1 MTTPIQNLKFQRRID
16 FDQRDFIGDRE
27 LQEDYAE
34 ACLINNSSELL
45 LVLADGM
52 GGHASGE
59 VASKKSVDTFL
70 KTYEDFPSKA
80 ISSKLG
86 AALQQ
91 ANNEIA
97 QSIQNS
103 PALDGMGC
111 TLVGVHVG
119 SQGLQWISVG
129 DSPLFLYRR
138 GKLYRLNQDHSMA
151 PVIEKSLQEG
161 KISKEEAKNHPHRNA
176 LRSAIT
182 GGELSLIDTPSS
194 PYVIQD
200 RDVIVLASDGILS
213 LSDYEIIEQ
222 IEANNQ
228 LTAENIAGAL
238 IAAVRAKRRPK
249 QDNTTVQ
256 VLIVPPQFGG
266 GGSTFRVS
274 TLLLFVIFLSA
285 IVLAIY
291 FLNQQFQFF
300 SLDQFDKNPKATSII
315 DSSKPI
321 APVPLPVS
329 DEKTVDSD
337 EKKTTTEKSESQT
350 IPNKKDKIN
359 KESNSRNDK
368 NQGNAPTT
376 KNPKIDS
383 NTSQSEQT
391 KNKPNGSI
399 DQVIQERQLPNLQL
413 PIKEPVKDSAKEP
426 IKEPVKEVAKEP
438 VKDVVKESV
447 KEVAKEP
454 VKDVAKES
462 VKEVTKEPVKEV
474 VKESTKD
481 ISK

>member
-176 LRSAIT
+176 LRSAVT

-238 IAAVRAKRRPK
+238 IAAVKAKRRPK

-266 GGSTFRVS
+266 GGSTFRIS
-274 TLLLFVIFLSA
+274 TLILLVIFLSA
-285 IVLAIY
+285 IVSAVY

-300 SLDQFDKNPKATSII
+300 SLDQFDTPPKATTTI

-337 EKKTTTEKSESQT
+337 EKKTVPEKAESQT

-359 KESNSRNDK
+359 KESNSKNDK
-368 NQGNAPTT
+368 NQGNTPTT

-383 NTSQSEQT
+383 NTKFQDQKKNNSNDFDT
-391 KNKPNGSI
+391 KLVPPSAPQPPPASTN
-399 DQVIQERQLPNLQL
+399 
-413 PIKEPVKDSAKEP
+413 PIPPPAQPPASPTKDLLKDSL
-426 IKEPVKEVAKEP
+426 
-438 VKDVVKESV
+438 KD
-447 KEVAKEP
+447 P
-454 VKDVAKES
+454 N
-462 VKEVTKEPVKEV
+462 
-474 VKESTKD
+474 
-481 ISK
+481 

>member
-1 MTTPIQNLKFQRRID
+1 
-16 FDQRDFIGDRE
+16 
-27 LQEDYAE
+27 
-34 ACLINNSSELL
+34 
-45 LVLADGM
+45 
-52 GGHASGE
+52 
-59 VASKKSVDTFL
+59 
-70 KTYEDFPSKA
+70 
-80 ISSKLG
+80 
-86 AALQQ
+86 
-91 ANNEIA
+91 
-97 QSIQNS
+97 
-103 PALDGMGC
+103 
-111 TLVGVHVG
+111 
-119 SQGLQWISVG
+119 
-129 DSPLFLYRR
+129 
-138 GKLYRLNQDHSMA
+138 MA

-176 LRSAIT
+176 LRSAVT

-266 GGSTFRVS
+266 GGSTFRIS
-274 TLLLFVIFLSA
+274 TLILLVIFLSA
-285 IVLAIY
+285 IVSAVY

-300 SLDQFDKNPKATSII
+300 SLGQVDTPPKATTTI

-337 EKKTTTEKSESQT
+337 EKKTVPEKAESQT

-359 KESNSRNDK
+359 KESNLRNDK

-383 NTSQSEQT
+383 NTKFQDQKKNNPNDFDSKVIPPPAPPNPPQLSAGPPQPELKPPPPSGSPPPSQNTE
-391 KNKPNGSI
+391 
-399 DQVIQERQLPNLQL
+399 
-413 PIKEPVKDSAKEP
+413 
-426 IKEPVKEVAKEP
+426 
-438 VKDVVKESV
+438 
-447 KEVAKEP
+447 
-454 VKDVAKES
+454 
-462 VKEVTKEPVKEV
+462 
-474 VKESTKD
+474 
-481 ISK
+481 

>member
-1 MTTPIQNLKFQRRID
+1 MTTPIHNLKFQRRID

-27 LQEDYAE
+27 LQEDSAE

-91 ANNEIA
+91 ANNAIA

-176 LRSAIT
+176 LRSAVT

-238 IAAVRAKRRPK
+238 IAAVKAKRRPK

-266 GGSTFRVS
+266 GGSTFRIS
-274 TLLLFVIFLSA
+274 TLILFVIFLSA
-285 IVLAIY
+285 IVSAVY
-291 FLNQQFQFF
+291 FLNRQFQFF
-300 SLDQFDKNPKATSII
+300 SLDQFDTPPKATTTI

-321 APVPLPVS
+321 APVPLPVN

-337 EKKTTTEKSESQT
+337 EKKTSPEKAESQT

-359 KESNSRNDK
+359 KESNSKNDK
-368 NQGNAPTT
+368 NQGNALTT

-383 NTSQSEQT
+383 NASQSEQR
-391 KNKPNGSI
+391 KNNPNGLMENL
-399 DQVIQERQLPNLQL
+399 IQEKQLPNLEA
-413 PIKEPVKDSAKEP
+413 PI
-426 IKEPVKEVAKEP
+426 
-438 VKDVVKESV
+438 KESV
-447 KEVAKEP
+447 KDPLKEQG
-454 VKDVAKES
+454 KES
-462 VKEVTKEPVKEV
+462 AKDPLKEQGKEV
-474 VKESTKD
+474 VKEAVTKEAN
-481 ISK
+481 K